1 MQIETKFPGTDRL
14 QGILLL
20 LATAVLWSTG
30 GLGIK
35 WVDWNPLAI
44 AGARSA
50 ISAIVIWTAFR
61 GSPLRWNGAMVWGGA
76 GYALMVVTFV
86 VANKLTTAAN
96 AILLQYCS
104 PIYVAILGAI
114 FLREKPHLYDWLT
127 ISLVGGGM
135 VLFFQDEMSAGGL
148 TGNLAGIASGIGM
161 AVMTVAMRRQKD
173 GSPFGSALLGNIL
186 AFLCGLPF
194 MFNDSPGVAG
204 WVAIVAMGAI
214 QMGLS
219 YVLYST
225 AIKWVTALEATIIT
239 MIEPILNP
247 LWVFLLLG
255 EAPGFWSLAGGG
267 VIMVAITFRYIIP
280 ALKSA
285 GSVDQA
291 GKA

>member
-1 MQIETKFPGTDRL
+1 MRIGEKFPGTDRMK
-14 QGILLL
+14 GILLL
-20 LATAVLWSTG
+20 LATALLWSTG

-35 WVDWNPLAI
+35 WVDWHPLAI
-44 AGARSA
+44 AGVRSA
-50 ISAIVIWTAFR
+50 IASIVIWTAFR

-76 GYALMVVTFV
+76 GYALMVVSFV

-96 AILLQYCS
+96 AILLQYCA
-104 PIYVAILGAI
+104 PVYVAVLGAI

-127 ISLVGGGM
+127 IALMGGGM
-135 VLFFQDEMSAGGL
+135 VLFFQDEMSAGSL
-148 TGNLAGIASGIGM
+148 AGNLAGIVSGIGM

-173 GSPFGSALLGNIL
+173 GAPFGSVLLGNAV

-194 MFNDSPGVAG
+194 MFSDSPGVAG

-225 AIKWVTALEATIIT
+225 AIKLVTALEATVIT
-239 MIEPILNP
+239 MIEPVLNP

-255 EAPGFWSLAGGG
+255 ETPGFWSLAGGG
-267 VIMVAITFRYIIP
+267 VIMAAITCRYILP
-280 ALKSA
+280 ALKSRVA
-285 GSVDQA
+285 VQA
-291 GKA
+291 GKV